1 MRFVLL
7 DRDGVINED
16 SPDYIRSID
25 GWHPLPG
32 SLEAIA
38 DLSRAGYE
46 VVIVT
51 NQSGLGRGLFDRD
64 ALDAIHAA
72 LCAGVAAAGGRVGGI
87 FYCPHRPEDDC
98 GCRKPRVGLLEA
110 IEARYGVPVTG
121 SVLVGDS
128 LRDMELAWAAGCRPL
143 LVLTGNGRDTAAR
156 LAEAGEAVTQFRD
169 LGAVARWLL
178 DERR

>member
-1 MRFVLL
+1 MRFVIL

-16 SPDYIRSID
+16 SAHYIRNVEE
-25 GWHPLPG
+25 WRPLPG

-38 DLSRAGYE
+38 ALSRGGYE

-64 ALDAIHAA
+64 ALEGIHAA
-72 LCAGVAAAGGRVGGI
+72 LCAGVEAAGGRVGGI

-98 GCRKPRVGLLEA
+98 ACRKPRVALLEA
-110 IEARYGVPVTG
+110 IEARYGVPVAG

-128 LRDMELAWAAGCRPL
+128 PRDMELARAKGCTPL
-143 LVLTGNGRDTAAR
+143 LVLTGNGRDTAQR
-156 LAEAGEAVTQFRD
+156 LAEAGEAVTQFKD